1 MTLPSAQSTTIPI
14 MCNLHKLNRPIL
26 THIQHTL
33 RFSSAQHLSVP
44 TDAAPPS
51 CNWVWLHG
59 IMLLKTSINPT
70 LEDLNK
76 LLNVLNE
83 TFEWFW
89 ETNSQGL
96 IQDEEKVLKMIKEEK
111 HFEMDDLLFK

>member
-14 MCNLHKLNRPIL
+14 MCNLHKLNRPIM
-26 THIQHTL
+26 THIH
-33 RFSSAQHLSVP
+33 HLQYPESNSDAGR
-44 TDAAPPS
+44 DAAPPS

-76 LLNVLNE
+76 LLNILNE